1 MSTILVADDN
11 SNIQKMVG
19 IALKDQGIEVVAVGN
34 GEAAVRRIPDVHP
47 DLVLAD
53 VFMPVKNGYEVC
65 EFVKKDQRFSHIP
78 VILLVGAFDPLDEHE
93 AQRVGAD
100 GVLKKPF
107 VPPEPLISMVK
118 SALSRSGGGSGRPR
132 PIPMPKRPGAPP
144 AGAGIPNVEATPAAP
159 APFGA
164 AEVGP
169 TQDELGIP
177 PRPESV
183 SFNEGETPPLAFG
196 NLLETNATNTTPA
209 EAQPEEYV
217 APAQHPALVDARS
230 WSNKPAEEESEEEEE
245 PKGSWRR
252 DESGEE
258 SIAAADSLGSVKDWR
273 DFEEPAK
280 SAPAHADVE
289 PVEGE
294 SKASTS
300 GFVAHGPAPEI
311 SEDHPEGGNSHA
323 TEAESFFASHTEHT
337 AQEETHEPVAAE
349 ENAEVPENL
358 PEQSKAYESVFTPES
373 YPGLFVEEKSPTRL
387 SLEDDSADAPSAFA
401 EISTDTKEKGHAPAA
416 SGAATPASNLWEEQV
431 RQAAKSVAASWPSE
445 HSEEEFD
452 APPAE
457 HAKPFQAGPVPA
469 ETPAT
474 SHADFQIR
482 AVHEEEGLE
491 EWEIEDTPAGEVH
504 TPPEVSPEPPARAV
518 APGAVPQTHEPPV
531 LAMATPPA
539 AVDIEAVVAKV
550 LERLDPSIFQSVTQ
564 QLLKPVVEA
573 IVRSE
578 LEKKR

>member
-1 MSTILVADDN
+1 VSRILVADDN

-132 PIPMPKRPGAPP
+132 PIPMPKRPAAPP
-144 AGAGIPNVEATPAAP
+144 AGAGIPNVEAAP
-159 APFGA
+159 A
-164 AEVGP
+164 GP

-196 NLLETNATNTTPA
+196 NLLETNAISTTPA
-209 EAQPEEYV
+209 EAQPSAEEYV
-217 APAQHPALVDARS
+217 APAQRPALVDARK
-230 WSNKPAEEESEEEEE
+230 WSNKPAAKEESEEEEE
-245 PKGSWRR
+245 PKGPWRR

-258 SIAAADSLGSVKDWR
+258 SVAAADSLGSVKDWR

-280 SAPAHADVE
+280 PAPAHADVE
-289 PVEGE
+289 PVEEE

-300 GFVAHGPAPEI
+300 GSRAHEPAPKI
-311 SEDHPEGGNSHA
+311 SEGRPAGGNSNA
-323 TEAESFFASHTEHT
+323 TEAESFLTSHTEHT

-349 ENAEVPENL
+349 ENAEAPQNL
-358 PEQSKAYESVFTPES
+358 PEQSKAYESVFTSES
-373 YPGLFVEEKSPTRL
+373 YPGLFVEEKPPTRL
-387 SLEDDSADAPSAFA
+387 SLEDDSADAASAFA
-401 EISTDTKEKGHAPAA
+401 EISTDTKEKDHAPAA

-445 HSEEEFD
+445 HSDEEFD

-457 HAKPFQAGPVPA
+457 HAKPFQA
-469 ETPAT
+469 EKQT
-474 SHADFQIR
+474 
-482 AVHEEEGLE
+482 LE
-491 EWEIEDTPAGEVH
+491 EWEVEDTPAGEVH
-504 TPPEVSPEPPARAV
+504 TPQKVSPEPPARAA
-518 APGAVPQTHEPPV
+518 APGAFPQTHEP
-531 LAMATPPA
+531 PPA
-539 AVDIEAVVAKV
+539 AVDIEAIVTKV